1 MTSRQST
8 RRFTIHIPKNHQ
20 PIYLLHR
27 NEPNN
32 PTKQINPHDPTRPNR
47 RLISARITHKHN
59 SKRLSLQAPTDP
71 PIMATCTHTQ
81 ARQEHKTLSAT
92 DIISPSPQ
100 PKQKLTTK
108 PHRQN
113 PSTTRLFTTT
123 PFTAFTASPP
133 TKQPSPFRLSANK
146 TKTSTPPSFEDV
158 YYSPYQPKRQWPPD
172 MSKLSPK
179 HQFRL
184 ERKYRRR
191 AALKYARPKFMKAV
205 TLGQWVVIGFVI
217 IYSVLFMEWDT
228 DDTAFHAIRE
238 NFFAGVRA
246 VFSSAPPPGP
256 RRDQKDNTASEQS

>member
-1 MTSRQST
+1 MFRRALTAASSARASPTS
-8 RRFTIHIPKNHQ
+8 TIASASACKLQ
-20 PIYLLHR
+20 L
-27 NEPNN
+27 
-32 PTKQINPHDPTRPNR
+32 TRP
-47 RLISARITHKHN
+47 SWQ
-59 SKRLSLQAPTDP
+59 LS
-71 PIMATCTHTQ
+71 
-81 ARQEHKTLSAT
+81 
-92 DIISPSPQ
+92 
-100 PKQKLTTK
+100 
-108 PHRQN
+108 

-133 TKQPSPFRLSANK
+133 TKDPSPFRLSANK
-146 TKTSTPPSFEDV
+146 TESSPTPSFEDV

-228 DDTAFHAIRE
+228 EDTAFHAIRE
-238 NFFAGVRA
+238 KFFAGLRA
-246 VFSSAPPPGP
+246 TFSSAPPPGP
-256 RRDQKDNTASEQS
+256 RRDQKDNAVSEES